1 MSHLFKLFYI
11 DDEYSR
17 AADGNIHRIRHRLS
31 AHGHRRH
38 AVDRRAAGGRIFP
51 DQIQHFLKFFHFND
65 PVYKV
70 LAVILAAG
78 FPIFI
83 SLVLPTYSPFELL
96 WIVLQYQRTK
106 HYAKYNPRLKWEKMP
121 DYLIQSRLDPIE
133 AIRDFGE
140 RMIKERASREA
151 IINENITNPTHDE
164 RFIEDR
170 KYLEDRDLV
179 PDELKSSAQL
189 KAEKRERK
197 KQEKELRAEQ
207 NRQIREAKKR
217 EREEKKSSRKKEF
230 LTEEK
235 GEDNGV

>member
-1 MSHLFKLFYI
+1 MENNENYI
-11 DDEYSR
+11 KPRMIPDNVTDS
-17 AADGNIHRIRHRLS
+17 
-31 AHGHRRH
+31 
-38 AVDRRAAGGRIFP
+38 GRILNGLVRTRNLIEGMVIAAP
-51 DQIQHFLKFFHFND
+51 LVWLVLKFFHFND